1 MEEKRKIT
9 SGDKIPGCERLTR
22 PEEIQG
28 LSKYLGAIRDTQE
41 QWISENMPDEPLE
54 GVIKVKDPELPKK
67 KEMLEDKDL
76 ELKVSRVDLSG
87 VEDVGLREELIRLR
101 GIKDPDLPT
110 EKNGLY
116 VGKEPDLPKN
126 ADRLH
131 VGDEPGLPTDKE
143 LIHPSDPQLPTGL
156 ERLKN
161 VSDPDLP
168 DEIIGLHV
176 EDETKLPKDRESL
189 YVEEQKVSLP
199 KSKSELNDIQDPG
212 LPESLVELAVDD
224 DTRLPDGKERLGNIE
239 DPDLPKDSLGLH
251 VTEPDKLSD
260 FIDDLFVDEPY
271 LKQSKLGLHITE
283 PDRLPWEVLEIDP
296 TIPSELPSDKL
307 NIHPTDP
314 ELPDKRLDINPT
326 DPGLPDTLVELETSD
341 INELPNTILGID
353 PEDIKN
359 LPDSA
364 ITLDTPEDPKRI
376 EEVIDSMGADELYE
390 ELMRLLIPGHN
401 GREGRPI
408 GTGNLE
414 LAGILSA
421 YFGSPEITG
430 NRAREA
436 AEKIADVLEKQKRL
450 LEVAKETTLPDKRY
464 DVPDNEKI
472 LSQGDLEG
480 IRNEYS
486 KKPEELRVKYHVP
499 ESTDPTK
506 DPANFLNPAV
516 YDQDR
521 YIRRLAEIAADAG
534 DALVA
539 YRGVIPGTNSTVS
552 SSLRQLILKNTLMA
566 LVMARAKLER
576 ATKTD
581 RSRLPGGNVIWQGVQ
596 KLVQGGLTGPRDV
609 GSLIR
614 GATNLAINTIANDT
628 ALPQNRPEG
637 KSDILTGESKG
648 TSTEELDRLND
659 NHLLTVDSTN
669 TKGFIQSSIDAI
681 KAQIKAAKG
690 EEKRTLKELTKDTL
704 KDYKKQLKDLS
715 SQNKMIFSRDYLSS
729 DGIRLTLRDLCPEV
743 NPSKITTIEEFYSTL
758 KESPYITTPA
768 KIMNRRGGNLTLD
781 TNAYWE
787 VVINPYLSNRQNGG
801 YSYLPSIGEINYE
814 NEKRH
819 GVNTA
824 YSRWI
829 PISNFELQ
837 KSKLV
842 SKSLGLF
849 DGEINY
855 PSSIEYTNEFRITI
869 VDDQYK
875 SWRRYFQRVSDA
887 SVYYSE
893 AHRKDFYSTIKAI
906 PTAIDKTS
914 ICAAFYKNVTF
925 NIKVYCMNPQY
936 STIKKFDL
944 LCVMKDFMEEYSG
957 EVDSGAA
964 DLTISFSIVGE
975 NPPSD
980 IQDMINDAT
989 DREHQEW
996 IKTGDDLASEMK
1008 RMAEEA
1014 IAEME
1019 NEEIEIEA
1027 EELKQDMPPSVDP
1040 AKAEAK
1046 DGKKAKVSSKKKEQ
1060 EVQSTTP
1067 SPTAEDVEKRTR
1079 SIRAQEEYMKKT
1091 KWEKMPE
1098 WQANNRRNMQTQGL
1112 SIFDLMKRPGAGN
1125 IT

>member
-22 PEEIQG
+22 PEEIKG

-54 GVIKVKDPELPKK
+54 GVIKVKELELPKK

-76 ELKVSRVDLSG
+76 ELKTSRIDLSG
-87 VEDVGLREELIRLR
+87 VKDIDLKEELIRLKNV
-101 GIKDPDLPT
+101 KDPDLPE
-110 EKNGLY
+110 EKEGLY
-116 VGKEPDLPKN
+116 VGKEPELPKD
-126 ADRLH
+126 AEGLY
-131 VGDEPGLPTDKE
+131 VGPEPELPKDKE

-156 ERLKN
+156 ERLRN
-161 VSDPDLP
+161 IYDPGLP
-168 DEIIGLHV
+168 DGVIGLNV
-176 EDETKLPKDRESL
+176 DEKISLPKDKTPL
-189 YVEEQKVSLP
+189 GIEEPSVSLP
-199 KSKSELNDIQDPG
+199 KSKLELKNISDPN
-212 LPESLVELAVDD
+212 LPETLIGINVE
-224 DTRLPDGKERLGNIE
+224 DTTKLPDGKERLGNIE
-239 DPDLPKDSLGLH
+239 DPELPKNSIGLH

-260 FIDDLFVDEPY
+260 FIDTLFVNDIQ
-271 LKQSKLGLHITE
+271 LKQDKLGLQVTE
-283 PDRLPWEVLEIDP
+283 PEKLPWVVLEIDP
-296 TIPSELPSDKL
+296 KNPSELPTDRL
-307 NIHPTDP
+307 DIHPDDP
-314 ELPDKRLDINPT
+314 ELPNKRLDINPT
-326 DPGLPDTLVELETSD
+326 DPGLPDTVVGLETSD
-341 INELPNTILGID
+341 VNELPKTILGID
-353 PEDIKN
+353 PEEIKN

-376 EEVIDSMGADELYE
+376 EEVLDSMEANELYDEL
-390 ELMRLLIPGHN
+390 MKLLISGHN

-421 YFGSPEITG
+421 YFSSPEITG
-430 NRAREA
+430 SRAREA
-436 AEKIADVLEKQKRL
+436 AEKIADVLEKQKKL
-450 LEVAKETTLPDKRY
+450 LEVAGETILPDKRH
-464 DVPDNEKI
+464 DVPDSEKI
-472 LSQGDLEG
+472 LSLGDLEG
-480 IRNEYS
+480 IRDEYS

-534 DALVA
+534 DSLVA
-539 YRGVIPGTNSTVS
+539 YRGAIPGTNSEVS

-566 LVMARAKLER
+566 LFMARAKLER

-614 GATNLAINTIANDT
+614 GAANLAINTIANDT

-669 TKGFIQSSIDAI
+669 TKGFIQSSIDSI

-690 EEKRTLKELTKDTL
+690 EEKKALKELTKDVL

-715 SQNKMIFSRDYLSS
+715 NNNKMIFSRDYLAS

-787 VVINPYLSNRQNGG
+787 VVINPFVSNRQNGG

-855 PSSIEYTNEFRITI
+855 PASIEYTNEFRITI

-875 SWRRYFQRVSDA
+875 SWRRYFQRCSDA

-914 ICAAFYKNVTF
+914 ICAAFYKNVAF

-980 IQDMINDAT
+980 IQDMLDDAE
-989 DREHQEW
+989 DRDRMAW
-996 IKTGDDLASEMK
+996 IESQDNFASEMK
-1008 RMAEEA
+1008 RMTDELANE
-1014 IAEME
+1014 EME
-1019 NEEIEIEA
+1019 IEEVK
-1027 EELKQDMPPSVDP
+1027 EETPPSVDP

-1067 SPTAEDVEKRTR
+1067 GPTAADVEKRTR

-1091 KWEKMPE
+1091 TWEKVPE
-1098 WQANNRRNMQTQGL
+1098 WQASMQRNLQSRGL
-1112 SIFDLMKRPGAGN
+1112 NAFDLMKRPPFGN
-1125 IT
+1125 NNV